1 MCFIDHIMIS
11 NYDDLWWS
19 LELSSISMRPCW
31 DDLGIPAHH
40 YRRRYHPRQYISLL
54 PHGSHSA
61 ATDFAAWPT
70 AKIDPPL
77 AWANISKYR
86 AINGYK
92 DVLLTT
98 HIKGF
103 LILTKDAAYSIH
115 AVTRGTVLS
124 PTGPSS
130 ISPSWFFCH
139 FWTIPSTVSKSPWV
153 LMSSFRRSP

>member
-1 MCFIDHIMIS
+1 MMIFDDHW
-11 NYDDLWWS
+11 NCPPF
-19 LELSSISMRPCW
+19 PCVPAEMT
-31 DDLGIPAHH
+31 GIPAHH

-130 ISPSWFFCH
+130 ISPSWFFA
-139 FWTIPSTVSKSPWV
+139 ISERYPQRSQSPHG
-153 LMSSFRRSP
+153 S